1 MSPRAGTVPQSL
13 SGVTRKCH
21 GTTQRGV
28 RRGPDAAHDDCD
40 HDHHKDER
48 AKRVAD
54 RRVAAR
60 ARRGHGSCGLEMRS
74 GIHTVVG
81 GMYCARRRGWH
92 SQLAALRQL
101 NVLPL
106 EMQVAEVGQQ
116 KAKLPREM
124 WIEKYNGRPR
134 PPRNSTVRPNLKALT
149 WRQFRSI
156 FQECPCMR
164 RCNFPTPV
172 LQRCVPMLTSIPTRI
187 WLYGCHGS
195 GHA

>member
-1 MSPRAGTVPQSL
+1 VGVAGVGMAPAGL
-13 SGVTRKCH
+13 KCAP
-21 GTTQRGV
+21 V
-28 RRGPDAAHDDCD
+28 Y
-40 HDHHKDER
+40 
-48 AKRVAD
+48 
-54 RRVAAR
+54 
-60 ARRGHGSCGLEMRS
+60 
-74 GIHTVVG
+74 TVVG

-116 KAKLPREM
+116 KARLPREM

-134 PPRNSTVRPNLKALT
+134 PPRNSTVRPNLNALT
-149 WRQFRSI
+149 WRQCRSI

-172 LQRCVPMLTSIPTRI
+172 RQRSCAPMLTSIPTRI
-187 WLYGCHGS
+187 WLHGCHGS
-195 GHA
+195 GHACPLWQQLMQGEILASTYEFG